1 MSLRDAL
8 SIVMFDIFF
17 QTAIHVV
24 RVRVSKDPD
33 IVRVFAHLDE
43 DFKPYRGSIDALTCA
58 QRAVWAVFRR

>member
-17 QTAIHVV
+17 HTAIHVV
-24 RVRVSKDPD
+24 RVRVSKDPY

-43 DFKPYRGSIDALTCA
+43 DLKPYRGSIDALTCG
-58 QRAVWAVFRR
+58 QRAVWAVSRR